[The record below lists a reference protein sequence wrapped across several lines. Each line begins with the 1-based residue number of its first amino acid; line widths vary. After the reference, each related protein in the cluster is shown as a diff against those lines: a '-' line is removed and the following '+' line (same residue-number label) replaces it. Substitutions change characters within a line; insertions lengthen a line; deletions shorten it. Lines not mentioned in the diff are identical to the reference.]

1 MTDSIRKSEAE
12 RCLEMLIKA
21 SKEPKNT
28 ASKSYID
35 LSRKRGRPK
44 KKTTSAVT
52 EVVDLTNSSD
62 SIVENQDAN
71 DKNNSGT
78 RKKKYIKWTTED
90 KRLLLEKYQSFKD
103 KGRKN
108 PLAATVRYFGRNR
121 VSTSGVEYPSY
132 YQNLNESNLR
142 GWIKRKDDGGCRR
155 AGRPPALKP
164 ETVKACEAFVLS
176 RFENIG
182 VTNDTPGI
190 TNNGDN
196 KTATGDAMSSRTLKP
211 LIQDVIRRMG
221 EGDKLDDKTFT
232 VSTTWVNK
240 LCRRIGIR
248 MRCRTKGAT
257 KEHNDENK
265 TLQ

>member
-1 MTDSIRKSEAE
+1 MTDSTRKSEAE
-12 RCLEMLIKA
+12 RCLEMLMKA
-21 SKEPKNT
+21 SKNT
-28 ASKSYID
+28 KRNSFID

-44 KKTTSAVT
+44 KKNTGAVT
-52 EVVDLTNSSD
+52 EVVDLTNSSN

-71 DKNNSGT
+71 EKNNSGT

-108 PLAATVRYFGRNR
+108 PLAATVRYFGRHR
-121 VSTSGVEYPSY
+121 VSMSGVEYPSY

-142 GWIKRKDDGGCRR
+142 GWIKRKDDIGCRR
-155 AGRPPALKP
+155 AGRPPVLKP

-182 VTNDTPGI
+182 VTNDTSGM
-190 TNNGDN
+190 TNNVNN
-196 KTATGDAMSSRTLKP
+196 KTGTSDAMSSRTLKP

-248 MRCRTKGAT
+248 MRCRTKGAI